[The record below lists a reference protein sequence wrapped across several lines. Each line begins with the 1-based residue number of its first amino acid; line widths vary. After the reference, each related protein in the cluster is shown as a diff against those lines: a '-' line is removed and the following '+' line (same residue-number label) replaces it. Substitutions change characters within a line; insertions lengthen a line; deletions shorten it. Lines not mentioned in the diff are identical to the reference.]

1 MTLSEIC
8 VRRPVFATMI
18 VSACVAIGALSFE
31 SLGVDQYPDVEIPV
45 ATVTTRL
52 PGASPEVVE
61 TLITQL
67 VEDAVSTA
75 EGIDEIRSTSTEGI
89 SIVSINFLLS
99 RDRDQAIQ
107 DVRDK
112 VQSVLARL
120 PEGADPP
127 IVTRFDV
134 TALPVMTLVVSSAR
148 DLRETTEIAE
158 ERISEGLAGVSGVAQ
173 ITVIGGRRRAFMV
186 EVDAE
191 ALSEHRLTASDI
203 EAAIRAQNIELPG
216 GRIGSQAREEGV
228 RVLAQVEN
236 AAELGR
242 VIVDER
248 SGSTPLRLADVARVT
263 DAEEEPRSLSRLDG
277 TPAVS
282 LTVQKQSGTN
292 TVLVVDAVL
301 ARLDELRRELPED
314 VRIEIIRDQ
323 STFVRSSIHE
333 VELHLVLGAILASF
347 AVLIFMGSFRSTL
360 IAAIAIPAS
369 IVTTF
374 AILRALDYT
383 LNNFTMLALTLSV
396 GIVIDDA
403 IVVLENVHRHVE
415 EGKSPFRAAIDGT
428 KEITLAVMA
437 TTLSLVII
445 FLPTAFMEGRVG
457 RFWRS
462 FGITTAF
469 AIMISLFI
477 ALTLTPMLCSR
488 FLSAHEGHR
497 KNILVRAV
505 NALNARLEEAYGR
518 MVEWSLRFRWL
529 VVIIAILTIA
539 SISPLGEM
547 VGKDFVPRD
556 DTSDFAVILTMP
568 EGSTLESST
577 ELSAE
582 VEGVLR
588 GVRGVRQIYTSVGS
602 QRGGDDVT
610 DVQMYITVTDLA
622 ERDWPLNDAIAEA
635 RRALTAYPDLRP
647 SVQAVGGLSGGAR
660 GSELTFSIR
669 GPDLRELDRLA
680 LELMTRMR
688 QMPGFVDVDTSA
700 AVRKPEVQVR
710 IDRDRA
716 ADLGVRANEI
726 AGALRTLTGG
736 SPISTI
742 RSADEQYDVWLRLEP
757 GDRQSIQSLAAIP
770 IRGASGTVRLD
781 AIAEFERARGPAQI
795 ERLDRSRQIEIGTNL
810 DGVPLGEAV
819 TLIEGLGREIDM
831 PPGYTLAFGGR
842 ARLLDETMRNFF
854 SALLLSFLFM
864 YMVLAAQ
871 FESFLHPITIMLSL
885 PLAMPFAL
893 LSLYFLNDTLNIYS
907 AFGTFMLFGI
917 VKKNGILQVDYTNT
931 LKARGMPTRDAIVEA
946 NKKRLRPILMTTLTL
961 IAGMIPIAMG
971 EGPGSASRASMA
983 KVIIGGQALSLLITL
998 LIVPVAYSLFDDFG
1012 TWRTR
1017 RKERSSQKHE
1027 PPPDEAKEEEEP
1039 YSRTG
1044 S

>member
-52 PGASPEVVE
+52 AGASPEVVE
-61 TLITQL
+61 TQVTQL

-75 EGIDEIRSTSTEGI
+75 EGVDEIRSTSIEGI

-99 RDRDQAIQ
+99 RNRDQAIQ

-112 VQSVLARL
+112 VQAVIAQL

-148 DLRETTEIAE
+148 TLRETTEIAE
-158 ERISEGLAGVSGVAQ
+158 ERIAEGLAGVSGVAQ
-173 ITVIGGRRRAFMV
+173 ITVIGGRRRAFV
-186 EVDAE
+186 VDVDAQ
-191 ALSEHRLTASDI
+191 ALSEHGLTAGDLES
-203 EAAIRAQNIELPG
+203 AIRAQNVELPG
-216 GRIGSQAREEGV
+216 GRIGSDIREEGV
-228 RVLAQVEN
+228 RVLAQVES
-236 AAELGR
+236 AEELGR
-242 VIVDER
+242 VVVEER
-248 SGSTPLRLADVARVT
+248 SGSTPLRLSDVARVT
-263 DAEEEPRSLSRLDG
+263 DSEEEPRSLSRLDG

-292 TVLVVDAVL
+292 TVAVVDAVL
-301 ARLDELRRELPED
+301 ARLDELRGELPED
-314 VRIEIIRDQ
+314 VRIEILRDQ
-323 STFVRSSIHE
+323 STFVRRSIHE
-333 VELHLVLGAILASF
+333 VELHLVLGAVLASL
-347 AVLIFMGSFRSTL
+347 AVLVFMGSFRSTI

-428 KEITLAVMA
+428 KEISLAVMA

-469 AIMISLFI
+469 AIMVSLFI

-488 FLSAHEGHR
+488 YLSPHGST
-497 KNILVRAV
+497 KKGLSTRAV
-505 NALNARLEEAYGR
+505 DALNARLEAAYGYL
-518 MVEWSLRFRWL
+518 VERALRFRWF
-529 VVIIAILTIA
+529 VVLIALLTIA
-539 SISPLGEM
+539 SIAPLGGM
-547 VGKDFVPRD
+547 VGKDFIPRD

-568 EGSTLESST
+568 EGSTLASSAA
-577 ELSAE
+577 LSSD
-582 VEGVLR
+582 VEHALR
-588 GVRGVRQIYTSVGS
+588 GVRGVQQIYSSVGS

-610 DVQMYITVTDLA
+610 EVQMYITITDLA
-622 ERDWPLNDAIAEA
+622 ERDWPLGDAMAEA
-635 RRALTAYPDLRP
+635 RRVLTAFADLRP

-669 GPDLRELDRLA
+669 GPDLQELDRLA
-680 LELMTRMR
+680 SELMTRMR
-688 QMPGFVDVDTSA
+688 ETPGFVDVDTSS

-710 IDRDRA
+710 IDRNRA
-716 ADLGVRANEI
+716 ADLGVRASEI

-742 RSADEQYDVWLRLEP
+742 RSGDEQYDVWLRLEP
-757 GDRQSIQSLAAIP
+757 EDRQSVASLAAIP
-770 IRGASGTVRLD
+770 VRGANGPVRLD
-781 AIAEFERARGPAQI
+781 AIAEFDRARGPSQI
-795 ERLDRSRQIEIGTNL
+795 DRLDRSRQLEIGTNL

-819 TLIEGLGREIDM
+819 SIIERLSSEIDM
-831 PPGYTLAFGGR
+831 PAGYTIAFGGR
-842 ARLLDETMRNFF
+842 ARLLDETMRNFL

-931 LKARGMPTRDAIVEA
+931 LKARGMPTREAIILA

-1012 TWRTR
+1012 AWRAR
-1017 RKERSSQKHE
+1017 RNLHGLEKREGE
-1027 PPPDEAKEEEEP
+1027 DEEP

-1044 S
+1044 